1 MRLFC
6 LSLDLLLFCLLQVCF
21 EHCNNSEGALYY
33 GTQWGE
39 ECWCGYDEDS
49 YDRLGS
55 ATCDRPCA
63 GDSTLF
69 CGGTY
74 AMTVYEIDGEM
85 YTEHATLDRESCNP
99 WGPMLTID
107 T

>member
-1 MRLFC
+1 MLIPFVT
-6 LSLDLLLFCLLQVCF
+6 LQVCF
-21 EHCNNSEGALYY
+21 DHCDNEGALYY

-39 ECWCGYDEDS
+39 ECWCGYDEDD

-69 CGGTY
+69 YGVTY
-74 AMTVYEIDGEM
+74 AITVYKIDGEPLR
-85 YTEHATLDRESCNP
+85 AVDREICDP
-99 WGPMLTID
+99 WGPLLTVIVYE
-107 T
+107 TSYQGIGR